1 MNTLIIAT
9 DVVLAAGGGLGGAGT
24 SGLALTNGIVLLAGL
39 RGSKRVKLNRDK
51 AGGLGIGL
59 GILSATAGTA
69 LGQLSNAAAEVPK
82 TLIQGGTFGDMT
94 LGGTALALTA
104 VIFLF
109 DWKKLWIPAALGI
122 GAGVIYSEAGGIW
135 GIIHNGILMLAQTVG
150 AL

>member
-1 MNTLIIAT
+1 MNSLTIAT

-24 SGLALTNGIVLLAGL
+24 SGIALTNGIVLLAGL

-59 GILSATAGTA
+59 GVLSATAGAA
-69 LGQLSNAAAEVPK
+69 LSQLSSAAAEIPK
-82 TLIQGGTFGDMT
+82 SLIAGGTFGNMS

-109 DWKKLWIPAALGI
+109 EWKKLWIPAALGI
-122 GAGVIYSEAGGIW
+122 GAGVIYANAGGIW
-135 GIIHNGILMLAQTVG
+135 GIVYNGILMAANAVG